1 MTFHTIFLIIYK
13 AYLFVCDFFPSY
25 LLQRASE
32 LDMCLHFFT
41 ELSKIMKLNMD
52 WVRISTYFPYVPF
65 EILNGTNFCMLVTKH
80 SAGCCVCP
88 FESQHSA
95 RISLSS
101 FNARTTPQ
109 ILSNIHQ
116 LGNRII
122 FVHCHFWVW
131 SATFFL
137 LLVSRLMPLVC
148 DWRRLKRAWQ
158 NCWWTVCVRQWGTI
172 WIWLI

>member
-1 MTFHTIFLIIYK
+1 
-13 AYLFVCDFFPSY
+13 
-25 LLQRASE
+25 
-32 LDMCLHFFT
+32 MCLHFFT

-52 WVRISTYFPYVPF
+52 WVWISTYFPYVPF

-116 LGNRII
+116 LDNRII

-137 LLVSRLMPLVC
+137 LLVSRLMPLKVIEGDLNEHDRIVGELC
-148 DWRRLKRAWQ
+148 AWDNEGLSEFDWFRSQK
-158 NCWWTVCVRQWGTI
+158 
-172 WIWLI
+172 